1 MFLAPAIFSLQRFSA
16 ALPLFSFWQIAG
28 IREDPSDVRLWGR
41 ADIGRAIALVE
52 PSLLTAIYEYR

>member
-28 IREDPSDVRLWGR
+28 IREDPSDVRLW
-41 ADIGRAIALVE
+41 AEPTLVE
-52 PSLLTAIYEYR
+52 PSLWSSHRL